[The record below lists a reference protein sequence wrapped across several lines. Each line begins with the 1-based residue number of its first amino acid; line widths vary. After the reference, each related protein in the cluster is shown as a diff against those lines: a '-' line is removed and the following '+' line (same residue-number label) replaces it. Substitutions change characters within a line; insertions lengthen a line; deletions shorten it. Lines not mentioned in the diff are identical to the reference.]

1 MPLAERRAVAVMGA
15 VDAKVVTAFTV
26 RVWLP
31 LAPSTTLPLAV
42 MGAVEAKVVAALTVR
57 VLLAPLVP
65 NTVLPSALK
74 AALAVMGAVVAKVV
88 AALTVRVWLP
98 VVPRTVLPAA
108 VRVLPVL
115 LRVTPAAQMQGLMK
129 ILQCIS
135 YLCACEMSCGPNL
148 R

>member
-1 MPLAERRAVAVMGA
+1 LPLAERRAVAVMGA